1 MVASGDELER
11 LLNGER
17 GAWGPFVRRY
27 AAIIYSAINRRLA
40 PFGRMQDAEEVAQDV
55 FLKLCNENFRLLR
68 NFDPRKAKLTTW
80 LTVIATSTAIDHLRR
95 NSKVTQTLDDLPE
108 EVAKVEAVEKGWIK
122 YPPDLLSPRQALVLR
137 LLYDR
142 DLDVAEAAEILGVD
156 PQTVRSMHHKA
167 LVKLRAYFQ
176 AQSGD
181 GAPPSSVKQEG

>member
-11 LLNGER
+11 LLLGDKA
-17 GAWGPFVRRY
+17 AWAPFVRRY

-40 PFGRMQDAEEVAQDV
+40 PFGRLQDSEDVAQDV
-55 FLKLCNENFRLLR
+55 FLKLCNGNFRLLR

-80 LTVIATSTAIDHLRR
+80 LTIIATSTAIDHLRR
-95 NSKVTQTLDDLPE
+95 NSKVTQPLDDLPE

-137 LLYDR
+137 LLYDK
-142 DLDVAEAAEILGVD
+142 DLDVAEAAEILAVD

-181 GAPPSSVKQEG
+181 AAALPPVKS